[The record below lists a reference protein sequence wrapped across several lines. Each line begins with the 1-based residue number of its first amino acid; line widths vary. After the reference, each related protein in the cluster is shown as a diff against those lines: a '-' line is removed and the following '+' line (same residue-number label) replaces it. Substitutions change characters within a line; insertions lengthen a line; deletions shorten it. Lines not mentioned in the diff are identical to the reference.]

1 MNIWEIT
8 NKIIIEKDLNSRLK
22 FVRENSDKINI
33 KKTFKFPLKIHLKAN
48 LNIKLIYRNKKKNPY

>member
-8 NKIIIEKDLNSRLK
+8 NKIIIEKDLNSPLK

-33 KKTFKFPLKIHLKAN
+33 K
-48 LNIKLIYRNKKKNPY
+48 NI